1 MLGRLDYFAAHK
13 GDSSN
18 DRATIILRTSPSRTG
33 TNHDCRCCSRPEF
46 EICLPGFGTGP
57 KEKKRRKEGTKDT
70 EKKVITTEAQRSRS
84 SKLEK
89 VGALVIWDADFGKTY
104 QTQPP

>member
-1 MLGRLDYFAAHK
+1 MLL
-13 GDSSN
+13 SSRIR
-18 DRATIILRTSPSRTG
+18 DLPSRFR
-33 TNHDCRCCSRPEF
+33 NRAERE
-46 EICLPGFGTGP
+46 E
-57 KEKKRRKEGTKDT
+57 EEEGKD
-70 EKKVITTEAQRSRS
+70 EGHGKKVITTEAQRSRS